1 MSNWQ
6 QAITDALLSNPLS
19 NALNSHEQVTREVT
33 AFVNQTDPAFRLE
46 VRSWYVGNLLR
57 LDVLSFP
64 TRRPAERS
72 ILLSMSYDVA
82 GGMWVPTAAGLGV
95 LKDPSPEGL
104 RTYLV
109 EFFVSQ
115 NFRETVKHYRRRNA
129 ESVDAW
135 LKRFNNPKIDLGDVA
150 LVVSGFEQDKLVQAY
165 SNLDFTSEVVVVA
178 DIATPIG
185 NFRPFDQAL
194 DYAML
199 ESGGFVMHLI
209 RRPEIE
215 FGRLKIIGV
224 PVRDVDW
231 MSG

>member
-6 QAITDALLSNPLS
+6 QAITDALHSNPLS
-19 NALNSHEQVTREVT
+19 DELNSYEQVTREVT

-72 ILLSMSYDVA
+72 IMLSMSYDVT
-82 GGMWVPTAAGLGV
+82 GGMWVPTSAGLGA

-104 RTYLV
+104 RSYLV

-115 NFRETVKHYRRRNA
+115 NFRETAKHYRKRNA

-150 LVVSGFEQDKLVQAY
+150 LVISGTEQDKLVRAY
-165 SNLDFTSEVVVVA
+165 AAMNFTDEVSVVA

-185 NFRPFDQAL
+185 NFRPFDTAL
-194 DYAML
+194 DYAIL
-199 ESGGFVMHLI
+199 ESCGFVMHLT
-209 RRPEIE
+209 RRPEVE
-215 FGRLKIIGV
+215 SGRLKIVGV
-224 PVRDVDW
+224 PRQGVD
-231 MSG
+231 